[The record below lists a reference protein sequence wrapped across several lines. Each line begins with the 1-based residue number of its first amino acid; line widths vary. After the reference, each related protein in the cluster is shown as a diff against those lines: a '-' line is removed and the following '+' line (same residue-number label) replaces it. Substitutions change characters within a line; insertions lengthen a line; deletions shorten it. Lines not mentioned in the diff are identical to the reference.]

1 MTFIIHHFTLLKKFF
16 TVKILFVEETMEES
30 SMVSGNDVEMGEEE
44 NEQEEDDALDE
55 TGKKFAFF

>member
-1 MTFIIHHFTLLKKFF
+1 MTFIIHHFTLLNKFF
-16 TVKILFVEETMEES
+16 TVKIFFVEETMEES